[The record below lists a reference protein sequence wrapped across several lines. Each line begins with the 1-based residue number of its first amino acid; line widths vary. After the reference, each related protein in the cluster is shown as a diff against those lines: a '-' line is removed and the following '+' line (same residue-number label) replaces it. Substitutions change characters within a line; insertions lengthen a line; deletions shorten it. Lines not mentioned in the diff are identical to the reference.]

1 MELLAEERRANCS
14 RGLKKARQGEVI
26 GMNRVRAHVQ
36 EVVEG
41 SGKMTVLN
49 MTGDEGGPGD
59 DRTNVD
65 RRMEK
70 DKVGRDG
77 TV

>member
-1 MELLAEERRANCS
+1 
-14 RGLKKARQGEVI
+14 
-26 GMNRVRAHVQ
+26 
-36 EVVEG
+36 
-41 SGKMTVLN
+41 MTVLN

-77 TV
+77 TVELGIHVYKVIGEESIKA